1 MKKITLLFVWLVSY
15 IYTHA
20 QCDNN
25 WLDTRN
31 ITNGVSSVRIGQN
44 GSSTNPGITVGGN
57 QLTVEAMYYST
68 TIQGGGNNPPHVDL
82 VSKHFSP
89 GNVNYLLRID
99 NAEITTS
106 AGFFSTAAPCNAVIG
121 RVYHVAMV
129 YNGQTLRF
137 YRNGFLMNSVPC
149 SGNMVT
155 NNLATS
161 IGWENGSA
169 PGSLMA
175 NFLGYINEV
184 RIWNVARTQNQIRQ
198 FMNIQL
204 PNPTTQTGLLGYYRF
219 NSLTNLANPSTF
231 AGILLNGAVINT
243 ALPNCNFVIDSCNVL
258 PICQQRDTT
267 ILVTKCDNNN
277 IVLNARQ
284 GNTYSWSPAIGLS
297 ATNIQNP
304 ICSATTNTTY
314 VCTITSTTNGNTCT
328 YRDSFIVTVNP
339 APPSFVKD
347 TTICLGDSIQ
357 LFAYGGTTYNWLPPT
372 NINNTTIS
380 NPIVWPSANTTYTCT
395 VNNQFGCTSTQ
406 TYNITVNNC
415 RCEDSCNWGLTGN
428 TFVKPKNFIGSIN
441 NEDFKIRTNN
451 LQRML
456 VTKNGNVGIGTT
468 LPNKL
473 LAVNGEVNITT
484 LPPSVANNS
493 LVLANSS
500 GDLKSLA
507 ASGNIFQYLSGNG
520 TWQNLPNTSTVNAD
534 QGCTVNDNSTVVLGS
549 SCTSDAGNFLESRKI
564 NMNELNLYFNS
575 SKQGKLFMGNTNDDG
590 KECLNLTTRLEISSN
605 GLEAQND
612 YSDLASTSGLRFT
625 NLTAENKPIDN
636 KYGGVLSLDRNGDVI
651 WVNACC
657 NNASEKSQLQSILNR
672 LEKLEKE
679 LAQSKL
685 QEANL
690 KQQISQMSVVLEKG
704 NSIVLNQNTPNP
716 FAENTSISYFI
727 PASYKSAQLIFT
739 SANGEIIKVIEIKT
753 AGKGVVN
760 VYAQGIASGL
770 YTYSLKINGA
780 IVETKKMMKM

>member
-1 MKKITLLFVWLVSY
+1 
-15 IYTHA
+15 
-20 QCDNN
+20 
-25 WLDTRN
+25 
-31 ITNGVSSVRIGQN
+31 
-44 GSSTNPGITVGGN
+44 
-57 QLTVEAMYYST
+57 
-68 TIQGGGNNPPHVDL
+68 
-82 VSKHFSP
+82 
-89 GNVNYLLRID
+89 
-99 NAEITTS
+99 
-106 AGFFSTAAPCNAVIG
+106 
-121 RVYHVAMV
+121 
-129 YNGQTLRF
+129 
-137 YRNGFLMNSVPC
+137 
-149 SGNMVT
+149 
-155 NNLATS
+155 
-161 IGWENGSA
+161 
-169 PGSLMA
+169 
-175 NFLGYINEV
+175 
-184 RIWNVARTQNQIRQ
+184 
-198 FMNIQL
+198 
-204 PNPTTQTGLLGYYRF
+204 
-219 NSLTNLANPSTF
+219 
-231 AGILLNGAVINT
+231 
-243 ALPNCNFVIDSCNVL
+243 
-258 PICQQRDTT
+258 
-267 ILVTKCDNNN
+267 
-277 IVLNARQ
+277 
-284 GNTYSWSPAIGLS
+284 
-297 ATNIQNP
+297 
-304 ICSATTNTTY
+304 
-314 VCTITSTTNGNTCT
+314 
-328 YRDSFIVTVNP
+328 
-339 APPSFVKD
+339 
-347 TTICLGDSIQ
+347 
-357 LFAYGGTTYNWLPPT
+357 
-372 NINNTTIS
+372 
-380 NPIVWPSANTTYTCT
+380 
-395 VNNQFGCTSTQ
+395 
-406 TYNITVNNC
+406 
-415 RCEDSCNWGLTGN
+415 
-428 TFVKPKNFIGSIN
+428 
-441 NEDFKIRTNN
+441 
-451 LQRML
+451 
-456 VTKNGNVGIGTT
+456 

-657 NNASEKSQLQSILNR
+657 NNASEKSQLQSILTR

-753 AGKGVVN
+753 AGKGLVN